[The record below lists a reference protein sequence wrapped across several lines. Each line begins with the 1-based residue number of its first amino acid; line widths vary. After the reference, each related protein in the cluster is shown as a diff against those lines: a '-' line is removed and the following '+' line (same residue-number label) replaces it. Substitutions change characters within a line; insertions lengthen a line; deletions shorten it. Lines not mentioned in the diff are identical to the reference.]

1 MKQTMKDYQENYF
14 ESNKDYDVFL
24 NLEEAAKIF
33 SNLSGLGILESKRR
47 IEKESNA
54 DWIILNN
61 GRVAVNKAALL

>member
-33 SNLSGLGILESKRR
+33 SNLSGLGILESKKR
-47 IEKESNA
+47 IEKESNS
-54 DWIILNN
+54 DWIILNS
-61 GRVAVNKAALL
+61 GKIAINKAVFS